1 MDGQK
6 CSWYSQDRS
15 HPVAVEL
22 NGHTLP
28 DEWPLCQLSP
38 DSDVRIYP
46 VPYGTGLEIA
56 VWVSVAISA
65 ASAVYSLFFG
75 PKVDLGGYSSGSGRS
90 LELNPAKAN
99 TAKLGDPIREVFG
112 RCRIYPDYLVQPVT
126 RFDPD
131 DPTRMTVE
139 MFLCV
144 GQGDFRLRE
153 EINGLEKPR
162 QPRWVMVSAI
172 RCTSQERTYLLIRE
186 VKTGS
191 TRQKSAEHQAEQ
203 GWIWPRP
210 RLIPTILLLTA

>member
-1 MDGQK
+1 MFPVQP
-6 CSWYSQDRS
+6 DRS

-22 NGHTLP
+22 NGRTLPP

-65 ASAVYSLFFG
+65 ASATYSLFFG

-144 GQGDFRLRE
+144 GQGRFSFTGGDKRIGETPAASLGDGFSDKVYQP
-153 EINGLEKPR
+153 EK
-162 QPRWVMVSAI
+162 
-172 RCTSQERTYLLIRE
+172 TYLLIRE

-203 GWIWPRP
+203 DWIWPRR
-210 RLIPTILLLTA
+210 RLIPTILLLIA